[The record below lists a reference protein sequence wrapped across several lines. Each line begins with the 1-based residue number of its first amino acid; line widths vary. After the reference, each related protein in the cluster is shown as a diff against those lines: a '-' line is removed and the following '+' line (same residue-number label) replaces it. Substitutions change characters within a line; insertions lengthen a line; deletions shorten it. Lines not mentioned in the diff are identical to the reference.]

1 MESYDKF
8 NLTLPE
14 PKQKELE
21 ELIRQY
27 STVVTYPAKTVF
39 LEPGSVLDGVYYIA
53 SGRTRHYMVALDGTE
68 KILYT
73 LTNGWFYGET
83 PCSLGS
89 PTGLYSKTEV
99 KTVFYK
105 IPLQSYEKL
114 LDMDKG
120 FRDAILHCYSR
131 KMLIMR
137 HEIENLI
144 FNSCKDRLKRLFFFT
159 ADTSRLMEG
168 EWYNLKIHYTQYE
181 LSTIVGG
188 ARVTISKLINEL
200 CSEGF
205 IRLLNRSIQINAQ
218 EYAKLSQWIEENG

>member
-83 PCSLGS
+83 PCSRCARSRHATCPSFS
-89 PTGLYSKTEV
+89 PCKTR
-99 KTVFYK
+99 
-105 IPLQSYEKL
+105 SS
-114 LDMDKG
+114 G
-120 FRDAILHCYSR
+120 
-131 KMLIMR
+131 
-137 HEIENLI
+137 
-144 FNSCKDRLKRLFFFT
+144 
-159 ADTSRLMEG
+159 TSP
-168 EWYNLKIHYTQYE
+168 
-181 LSTIVGG
+181 
-188 ARVTISKLINEL
+188 
-200 CSEGF
+200 
-205 IRLLNRSIQINAQ
+205 
-218 EYAKLSQWIEENG
+218 